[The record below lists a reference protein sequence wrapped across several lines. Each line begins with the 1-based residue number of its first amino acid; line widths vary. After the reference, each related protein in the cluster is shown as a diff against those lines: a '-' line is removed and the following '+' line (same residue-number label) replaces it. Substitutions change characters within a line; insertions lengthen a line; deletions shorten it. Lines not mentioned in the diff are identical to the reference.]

1 MVYNYFSSVG
11 FSFCALCF
19 LVLIVIMYTSKEKYK
34 NIENTLFIALLAL
47 NGFLILD
54 EFVYVYCISIK
65 DSIPLLTTIMCKSY
79 LIGIVCWMA
88 TFLYYMVAQITRKIE
103 VQEEKE
109 SIRKKMLYL
118 HIGLVIL
125 LSVLV
130 LIFPIEYK
138 DYTNHFYNFGGPAIN
153 IGYIMGAI
161 VIVVA
166 LYWLFTTNKDMT
178 KESKKPLLLAIFFNI
193 CIVAVQFFVPNAD
206 YNIQNF
212 EFATI
217 LMALFFTLESQDNK
231 LLSEREKSKEEA
243 EKVNAIQT
251 QFLTSMSH
259 EIRTPMSTIMG
270 FSESLLREG
279 DVTEEMVKHDTKY
292 IHLAAV
298 NLLDLINN
306 ILDLSRIDS
315 KKEQM
320 VEQEFELKESL
331 LEVSEAVNTKIE
343 NKDVKFEIK
352 INEELPSKYVGDAPK
367 VSKIV
372 SNLIGYLI
380 NKSEIRDLV
389 LNVSDFKLSN
399 GEFAFLISLVVTSPL
414 VEEEYQKLEKE
425 YEELKE
431 NEVNN
436 LTLGLVVAKRY
447 IELIGA
453 NLNISH
459 DANFIRYDIY
469 VPVQV
474 IDPTPIGNIFKEI
487 QNIENAKLDLTG
499 KKILVVDDNE
509 INIKLI
515 KRLLAEYNPD
525 IDSCTNGME
534 AINKVQEVRYDLI
547 FLDHMMPG
555 LDGIQTLSKMKD
567 LIASV
572 PPAIALT
579 ANSYSGAREKYIE
592 DGFYDYL
599 AKPFNVNDLKNLLI
613 GVFYN
618 KK

>member
-138 DYTNHFYNFGGPAIN
+138 DYTNDFYNFGGPAIN

-270 FSESLLREG
+270 FSESLLRES

-399 GEFAFLISLVVTSPL
+399 GEFAFLISLIVTSPL

-474 IDPTPIGNIFKEI
+474 IDPTPIGNIFEEI

>member
-231 LLSEREKSKEEA
+231 ILSEREKSKEEA

-331 LEVSEAVNTKIE
+331 LEISETVNTKIE
-343 NKDVKFEIK
+343 NKDIKFEIK
-352 INEELPSKYVGDAPK
+352 MNEELPSKYVGDAPK

-399 GEFAFLISLVVTSPL
+399 GEFAFLISLIVTSPL

-474 IDPTPIGNIFKEI
+474 IDPTPIGNIFEEI

>member
-243 EKVNAIQT
+243 EKVNAVQT

-331 LEVSEAVNTKIE
+331 LEISETVNTKIE
-343 NKDVKFEIK
+343 NKDIKFEIK
-352 INEELPSKYVGDAPK
+352 MNEELPSKYVGDAPK

-399 GEFAFLISLVVTSPL
+399 GEFAFLISLIVTSPL

-469 VPVQV
+469 VPAQV
-474 IDPTPIGNIFKEI
+474 IDPTPIGNIFEEI

>member
-270 FSESLLREG
+270 FSESLLRES

-474 IDPTPIGNIFKEI
+474 IDPTPIGNIFEEI
-487 QNIENAKLDLTG
+487 QNIENSKLDLTG

>member
-270 FSESLLREG
+270 FSESLLRES

-399 GEFAFLISLVVTSPL
+399 GEFAFLISLIVTSPL

-469 VPVQV
+469 VPAQV
-474 IDPTPIGNIFKEI
+474 IDPTPIGNIFEEI

>member
-270 FSESLLREG
+270 FSESLLRES

-474 IDPTPIGNIFKEI
+474 IDPTPIGNIFEEI

-572 PPAIALT
+572 PPTIALT

>member
-54 EFVYVYCISIK
+54 EFVYVYCLSIK

-118 HIGLVIL
+118 HIGLVLL

-270 FSESLLREG
+270 FSESLLRES

-331 LEVSEAVNTKIE
+331 LEISETVNTKIE

-352 INEELPSKYVGDAPK
+352 MNEELPSKYVGDAPK
-367 VSKIV
+367 ISKIV

-469 VPVQV
+469 VPAQV
-474 IDPTPIGNIFKEI
+474 IDPTPIGNIFVEI

-515 KRLLAEYNPD
+515 KRLLAEYNPE

-572 PPAIALT
+572 PPTIALT

>member
-474 IDPTPIGNIFKEI
+474 IDPTPIGNIFEEI

-572 PPAIALT
+572 PPTIALT

>member
-138 DYTNHFYNFGGPAIN
+138 DYTNDFYNFGGPAIN

-399 GEFAFLISLVVTSPL
+399 GEFAFLISLIVTSPL

-474 IDPTPIGNIFKEI
+474 IDPTPIGNIFEEI

>member
-399 GEFAFLISLVVTSPL
+399 GEFAFLISLIVTSPL

-474 IDPTPIGNIFKEI
+474 IDPTPIGNIFEEI

>member
-270 FSESLLREG
+270 FSESLLRES

-399 GEFAFLISLVVTSPL
+399 GEFAFLISLIVTSPL

-474 IDPTPIGNIFKEI
+474 IDPTPIGNIFEEI

>member
-243 EKVNAIQT
+243 EKVNAVQT

-399 GEFAFLISLVVTSPL
+399 GEFAFLISLIVTSPL

-453 NLNISH
+453 SLNISH

-469 VPVQV
+469 VPAQV
-474 IDPTPIGNIFKEI
+474 IDPTPIGNIFEEI

>member
-243 EKVNAIQT
+243 EKVNAVQT

-399 GEFAFLISLVVTSPL
+399 GEFAFLISLIVTSPL

-469 VPVQV
+469 VPAQV
-474 IDPTPIGNIFKEI
+474 IDPTPIGNIFEEI

-499 KKILVVDDNE
+499 KKIHVVDDNE

-572 PPAIALT
+572 PPTIALT

>member
-270 FSESLLREG
+270 FSESLLRES

-331 LEVSEAVNTKIE
+331 LEVSETVNTKIE

-352 INEELPSKYVGDAPK
+352 MNEELPSKYVGDAPK

-399 GEFAFLISLVVTSPL
+399 GEFAFLISLIVTSPL

-474 IDPTPIGNIFKEI
+474 IDPTPIGNIFEEI

>member
-243 EKVNAIQT
+243 EKVNAVQT

-270 FSESLLREG
+270 FSESLLRES

-399 GEFAFLISLVVTSPL
+399 GEFAFLISLIVTSPL

-469 VPVQV
+469 VPAQV
-474 IDPTPIGNIFKEI
+474 IDPTPIGNIFEEI

>member
-243 EKVNAIQT
+243 EKVNAVQT

-270 FSESLLREG
+270 FSESLLRES

-306 ILDLSRIDS
+306 ILDLSRIDY

-399 GEFAFLISLVVTSPL
+399 GEFAFLISLIVTSPL

-469 VPVQV
+469 VPAQV
-474 IDPTPIGNIFKEI
+474 IDPTPIGNIFEEI

>member
-270 FSESLLREG
+270 FSESLLRES

-343 NKDVKFEIK
+343 NKDVKFEIT

-399 GEFAFLISLVVTSPL
+399 GEFAFLISLIVTSPL

-474 IDPTPIGNIFKEI
+474 IDPTPIGNIFEEI

-572 PPAIALT
+572 PPTIALT

>member
-243 EKVNAIQT
+243 EKVNAVQT

-331 LEVSEAVNTKIE
+331 LEISETVNTKIE

-352 INEELPSKYVGDAPK
+352 MNEELPSKYVGDAPK

-399 GEFAFLISLVVTSPL
+399 GEFAFLISLIVTSPL

-474 IDPTPIGNIFKEI
+474 IDPTPIGNIFVEI

>member
-331 LEVSEAVNTKIE
+331 LEISEAVNTKIE
-343 NKDVKFEIK
+343 NKDIKFEIK
-352 INEELPSKYVGDAPK
+352 MNEELPSKYVGDAPK

-399 GEFAFLISLVVTSPL
+399 GEFAFLISLIVTSPL

>member
-243 EKVNAIQT
+243 EKVNAVQT

-270 FSESLLREG
+270 FSESLLRES

-331 LEVSEAVNTKIE
+331 LEVSETVNTKIE

-352 INEELPSKYVGDAPK
+352 MNEELPSKYVGDAPK

-399 GEFAFLISLVVTSPL
+399 GEFAFLISLIVTSPL

-474 IDPTPIGNIFKEI
+474 IDPTPIGNIFEEI

>member
-399 GEFAFLISLVVTSPL
+399 GEFAFLISLIVTSPL

>member
-1 MVYNYFSSVG
+1 
-11 FSFCALCF
+11 
-19 LVLIVIMYTSKEKYK
+19 MYTV
-34 NIENTLFIALLAL
+34 L
-47 NGFLILD
+47 
-54 EFVYVYCISIK
+54 V
-65 DSIPLLTTIMCKSY
+65 
-79 LIGIVCWMA
+79 

-399 GEFAFLISLVVTSPL
+399 GEFAFLISLIVTSPL

-469 VPVQV
+469 VPAQV
-474 IDPTPIGNIFKEI
+474 IDPTPIGNIFEEI

-613 GVFYN
+613 GVL
-618 KK
+618 

>member
-243 EKVNAIQT
+243 EKVNAVQT

-399 GEFAFLISLVVTSPL
+399 GEFAFLISLIVTSPL

-469 VPVQV
+469 VPAQV
-474 IDPTPIGNIFKEI
+474 IDPTPIGNIFEEI

-572 PPAIALT
+572 PPTIALT

>member
-469 VPVQV
+469 VPAQV
-474 IDPTPIGNIFKEI
+474 IDPTPIGNIFEEI

>member
-243 EKVNAIQT
+243 EKVNAVQT

-399 GEFAFLISLVVTSPL
+399 GEFAFLISLIVTSPL

-469 VPVQV
+469 VPAQV
-474 IDPTPIGNIFKEI
+474 IDPTPIGNIFVEI

-572 PPAIALT
+572 PPTIALT

>member
-399 GEFAFLISLVVTSPL
+399 GEFAFLISLIVTSPL

-474 IDPTPIGNIFKEI
+474 IDPTPIGNIFEEI

-572 PPAIALT
+572 PPTIALT

>member
-331 LEVSEAVNTKIE
+331 LEISETVNTKIE
-343 NKDVKFEIK
+343 NKDIKFEIK
-352 INEELPSKYVGDAPK
+352 MNEELPSKYVGDAPK

-399 GEFAFLISLVVTSPL
+399 GEFAFLISLIVTSPL

-474 IDPTPIGNIFKEI
+474 IDPTPIGNIFEEI

>member
-270 FSESLLREG
+270 FSESLLRES

-352 INEELPSKYVGDAPK
+352 MNEELPSKYVGDAPK

-399 GEFAFLISLVVTSPL
+399 GEFAFLISLIVTSPL

-469 VPVQV
+469 VPAQV
-474 IDPTPIGNIFKEI
+474 IDPTPIGNIFEEI

-572 PPAIALT
+572 PPTIALT

>member
-270 FSESLLREG
+270 FSESLLRES

-331 LEVSEAVNTKIE
+331 LEVSETVNTKIE

-399 GEFAFLISLVVTSPL
+399 GEFAFLISLIVTSPL

-474 IDPTPIGNIFKEI
+474 IDPTPIGNIFEEI
-487 QNIENAKLDLTG
+487 QNIENSKLDLTG